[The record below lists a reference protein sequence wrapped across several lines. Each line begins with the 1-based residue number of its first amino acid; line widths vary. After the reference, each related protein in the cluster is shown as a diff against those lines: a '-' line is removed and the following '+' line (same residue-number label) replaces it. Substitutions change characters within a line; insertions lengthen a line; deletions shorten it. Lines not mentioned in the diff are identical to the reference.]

1 MVQMLVASADLVLQV
16 RDTLESTGNLVPVLG
31 ITGTAIG
38 LLAL

>member
-1 MVQMLVASADLVLQV
+1 MVQMLVASADLVL